1 MVIISHIFVIF
12 KRIGLLAPKG
22 CFHGNRF
29 CAGQA
34 CAAPAPGPAVA
45 EPAAGIS
52 GVFFSGFFPASVL
65 RLDERCVALGVAA
78 VGVHVTVVGYDDRN
92 RCAAA
97 ANGAAYLP
105 AGHVRAVC
113 AADDRALRA
122 LSADGHVLFLC
133 RPRLCGRRRAVYQ
146 RVLLPPEER
155 RVVQSR
161 RVSGHDALRRDLHA
175 ADARWPPRR
184 DRGRR
189 AGGRVRGGH
198 SCRAHHADAAGR
210 HRGAQ

>member
-1 MVIISHIFVIF
+1 MSRKDV
-12 KRIGLLAPKG
+12 
-22 CFHGNRF
+22 FHGNRF

-52 GVFFSGFFPASVL
+52 GVFSSGFFPASVL

-78 VGVHVTVVGYDDRN
+78 VGVHATVVGYDDRN

-105 AGHVRAVC
+105 AGHVRAAC

-133 RPRLCGRRRAVYQ
+133 RSRLCGRRRTVCQRGVFSPQGGAVA
-146 RVLLPPEER
+146 EH
-155 RVVQSR
+155 R
-161 RVSGHDALRRDLHA
+161 RVSRANALRRDLHA

-184 DRGRR
+184 DRGRC
-189 AGGRVRGGH
+189 AGRRMRSGH
-198 SCRAHHADAAGR
+198 SCRAHHADALGWR
-210 HRGAQ
+210 HGA

>member
-1 MVIISHIFVIF
+1 MVIISNIFVIF
-12 KRIGLLAPKG
+12 QRTIRLSRKDV
-22 CFHGNRF
+22 FHGNRF

-34 CAAPAPGPAVA
+34 CAASAPGPAVA

-52 GVFFSGFFPASVL
+52 GVFSSRFFPASLL

-78 VGVHVTVVGYDDRN
+78 AGVHPAVVGHDDGD

-97 ANGAAYLP
+97 ADGAAHLP

-133 RPRLCGRRRAVYQ
+133 RPRLCRRRRAVCQ
-146 RVLLPPEER
+146 RGVFSPQGGAVAEH
-155 RVVQSR
+155 R
-161 RVSGHDALRRDLHA
+161 RVSRADALRRDLHA

-184 DRGRR
+184 NRGR
-189 AGGRVRGGH
+189 
-198 SCRAHHADAAGR
+198 CAGR
-210 HRGAQ
+210 RMCR

>member
-1 MVIISHIFVIF
+1 MSR
-12 KRIGLLAPKG
+12 KDG
-22 CFHGNRF
+22 FHGNRF

-34 CAAPAPGPAVA
+34 RAAAAPGPAVA

-52 GVFFSGFFPASVL
+52 GVFSSGFFPASVL

-78 VGVHVTVVGYDDRN
+78 VGVHAAVVGYDDRN

-133 RPRLCGRRRAVYQ
+133 RSCVCGRRRTVCQ

-175 ADARWPPRR
+175 EGAPRPPRP

-198 SCRAHHADAAGR
+198 HCRPQCTGVPGR
-210 HRGAQ
+210 